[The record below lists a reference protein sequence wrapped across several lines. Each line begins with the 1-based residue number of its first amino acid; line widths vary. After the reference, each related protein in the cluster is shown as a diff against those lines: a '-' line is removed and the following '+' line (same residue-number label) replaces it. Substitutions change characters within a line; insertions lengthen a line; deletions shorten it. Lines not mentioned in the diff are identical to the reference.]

1 MSLLND
7 SLGLLLKPF
16 ARFCVRR
23 ALKFQD
29 LASAM
34 KLALVEAAQVELRAR
49 GHAESISKLSAM
61 TGLQRSDI
69 DKILSSEGHQRIASA
84 HARVVGQWYSDP
96 RFHDKKGNPRKLT
109 CEGKTS
115 EFAELT
121 ASVSRELNPYALLFD
136 LERTGTVRKIDGQVE
151 LLSSLY
157 ISADDIHSAMT
168 YLGNDLNELIR
179 AVEENVFDK
188 HSTPNLHLK
197 LYYDNLTVEDLPAL
211 KEWILREGS
220 TFIQHVQRHVSKFD
234 KDINPTL
241 AKRRGGGQLSLGVFG
256 RTEE

>member
-136 LERTGTVRKIDGQVE
+136 LERTGTVRKID
-151 LLSSLY
+151 
-157 ISADDIHSAMT
+157 DIHSAMT

-211 KEWILREGS
+211 KEWILSEGS